1 MQVMQAESLRLGKL
15 RKLHYQNLDYLR
27 EVQQDKAMGQQQP
40 SQSEDTELLYK
51 ISFFMGLTSGFL
63 LAKFGDDKPE

>member
-27 EVQQDKAMGQQQP
+27 EVQQDAAKGQQ
-40 SQSEDTELLYK
+40 
-51 ISFFMGLTSGFL
+51 
-63 LAKFGDDKPE
+63 